1 MNNLYYHQAW
11 DIPIPPP
18 YDVLEHTR
26 DDISTAFNNTLGM
39 KRQTKLFAPLLY
51 AVSTYIE
58 LLPDTAEYGY
68 LGKKGT
74 DVTIAEFP
82 AKNKSVLQ
90 AVTYNRSTGRF
101 SAMEYPITDEID
113 ISKGERY
120 IVADGYH
127 SGACLFF
134 ALLPELHTDAEFR
147 VSLDE
152 ISRLAQQ
159 GYSDLSALSM
169 AAHTLCDNAYRRITY
184 ADDAGAASVKVD
196 IPSTGLI
203 PGITKTSVK
212 KRLYRNTVRFLGSS
226 KFFDTPPSPIEQKE
240 FCSVY
245 RPKSRQLSVA
255 EQALVPKLPDHY
267 QIPPEA
273 KQICEMI
280 CDSKDSALPI
290 NNLMFRGPSGT
301 GKTSLA
307 KAIAAGLGLP
317 YVFQTCSPDYE
328 IFDFVGQEYPRDVE
342 AIHLPTLAEIK
353 AAPSSVYFNL
363 SGIARGDVG
372 WEDIY
377 EIIYRQMHGNIA
389 GNSQFEYVTSPFLDA
404 MQNGWVCEIQEADII
419 NKPGVLTGL
428 NSMLDDCRMIT
439 LPNKQVVK
447 RHKDAILILTGNT
460 TYNGCRE
467 LNQATL
473 SRMSLIYDFDAL
485 TADEMAK
492 RAMAAT
498 GCTEKTIVKKMAK
511 ITVDISD
518 KCERAEIRDG
528 VCGYREFVN
537 WVQAYMLTHDI
548 LGAAKFTILSHATSS
563 WEDRKAIENEII
575 NTKLA
580 A

>member
-1 MNNLYYHQAW
+1 MANNLYYRQAW

-18 YDVLEHTR
+18 YDALQRTR
-26 DDISTAFNNTLGM
+26 DDISTAYNNIGM

-51 AVSTYIE
+51 AISTYIK
-58 LLPDTAEYGY
+58 LLPGSEDYGY
-68 LGKKGT
+68 LGKKGKNL
-74 DVTIAEFP
+74 TIAEFP
-82 AKNKSVLQ
+82 VESEPVLQ
-90 AVTYNRSTGRF
+90 AVTYNGASGRF
-101 SAMEYPITDEID
+101 SAMIYPITDKID

-120 IVADGYH
+120 IAADGFH

-134 ALLPELHTDAEFR
+134 ALLPELYTDAEFR
-147 VSLDE
+147 DALDE
-152 ISRLAQQ
+152 ISRLARQ
-159 GYSDLSALSM
+159 GYSDLRALST

-184 ADDAGAASVKVD
+184 ADDAGAAGVKVEV
-196 IPSTGLI
+196 PSTGLI
-203 PGITKTSVK
+203 PGIPKTSVK
-212 KRLYRNTVRFLGSS
+212 KRLYQNAVRFLGSS
-226 KFFDTPPSPIEQKE
+226 KFFDAPPLPIQKKE
-240 FCSVY
+240 FCGVY
-245 RPKSRQLSVA
+245 RPKSRQLSAA

-280 CDSKDSALPI
+280 RESEDSALPI

-328 IFDFVGQEYPRDVE
+328 IFDFVGQEYPRDTE
-342 AIHLPTLAEIK
+342 SIQLPTLAEIK

-363 SGIARGDVG
+363 SGLARGDAG

-377 EIIYRQMHGNIA
+377 EVIYRQMHGNIS

-485 TADEMAK
+485 SASEMAK
-492 RAMAAT
+492 RAMEAT
-498 GCTEKTIVKKMAK
+498 GCTEKTIVQKMAE
-511 ITVDISD
+511 IAVNISE
-518 KCERAEIRDG
+518 KCERTEIRDG

-548 LGAAKFTILSHATSS
+548 LGSAKFTILSHATSS